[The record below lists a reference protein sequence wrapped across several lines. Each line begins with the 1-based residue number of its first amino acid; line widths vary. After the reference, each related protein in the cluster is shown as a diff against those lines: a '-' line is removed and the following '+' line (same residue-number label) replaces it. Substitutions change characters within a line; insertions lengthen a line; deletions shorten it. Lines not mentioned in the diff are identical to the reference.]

1 MNSYDLVSY
10 WAEVTSKDL
19 TFNTVFYYTPDG
31 EEPEL
36 CIVAILNEDNNYE
49 DGYFRYIN
57 KRGVQTT
64 DVWQEVGYN
73 LFVDKKYEVVKHCDS
88 FYEALQ
94 TFHFINGSGKEVLM
108 KI

>member
-1 MNSYDLVSY
+1 MNRSDLVSY

-31 EEPEL
+31 KEPEL
-36 CIVAILNEDNNYE
+36 CIVSILNDENDY
-49 DGYFRYIN
+49 DFTYIN
-57 KRGVQTT
+57 KHGVQTT
-64 DVWQEVGYN
+64 DVWQDVGYD
-73 LFVDKKYEVVKHCDS
+73 LFVNKKYEVVKHCDS

-94 TFHFINGSGKEVLM
+94 TFHLVDGSGREVLM

>member
-1 MNSYDLVSY
+1 MNNSDLVAY

-31 EEPEL
+31 GEPEL
-36 CIVAILNEDNNYE
+36 CIATIINYDNDY
-49 DGYFRYIN
+49 DFTYIS
-57 KRGVQTT
+57 KHGVQTT
-64 DVWQEVGYN
+64 DVWQDVGYD
-73 LFVDKKYEVVKHCDS
+73 LFVDKKYEVVKHCGS

-94 TFHFINGSGKEVLM
+94 TFNLVDGSGREVLM